1 MYVAITR
8 KPENGCEL
16 QNAACGRSGIMMRLH
31 VVSSAKHQRAHASEE
46 DTGVGHGTAILK
58 RLVRPWAASRRI
70 VCADSYFASV
80 EAAVELRRMG
90 LGFVGVV
97 KTATR
102 GFPMN
107 TLSRLEM
114 AARGD
119 HRTYVHMG
127 EDGAVDMMAIVWV
140 DRERRYFVSTTSSSA
155 PGTPSERE
163 RIRQVGQRS
172 ERVVLT
178 VPQPKTVELYYS
190 CCAHIDRHN
199 RCRQDDLRLEQKLG
213 THDWSLR
220 VNLSVLGMCIVDSWL
235 L

>member
-1 MYVAITR
+1 
-8 KPENGCEL
+8 
-16 QNAACGRSGIMMRLH
+16 
-31 VVSSAKHQRAHASEE
+31 
-46 DTGVGHGTAILK
+46 
-58 RLVRPWAASRRI
+58 
-70 VCADSYFASV
+70 
-80 EAAVELRRMG
+80 MG

-119 HRTYVHMG
+119 HQTYVHMG

-140 DRERRYFVSTTSSSA
+140 DRERRFFVSTTSSSA

-178 VPQPKTVELYYS
+178 VPQPKAVELYYS

-199 RCRQDDLRLEQKLG
+199 RYRQDDLRLEQKLG